1 MKIIEKLCEN
11 FKRLYYYHLHEFI
24 NNYLPYIET
33 IKINIKLKIKEIFDI
48 KPKSMTYLLKI
59 LINMQI
65 LLL

>member
-1 MKIIEKLCEN
+1 MKIIEKLYEK

-24 NNYLPYIET
+24 NNYLPNIET
-33 IKINIKLKIKEIFDI
+33 MKINIKLKIKEIFDI

-59 LINMQI
+59 FINMQI

>member
-1 MKIIEKLCEN
+1 MKIIV
-11 FKRLYYYHLHEFI
+11 
-24 NNYLPYIET
+24 NYAKISKDYIIIIYMNLSIIIYIET

>member
-1 MKIIEKLCEN
+1 MKIIV
-11 FKRLYYYHLHEFI
+11 
-24 NNYLPYIET
+24 NYAKISKDYIIIIYMNLSIIIYIET
-33 IKINIKLKIKEIFDI
+33 MKIHIKLKIKEIFDI

>member
-1 MKIIEKLCEN
+1 MKIIV
-11 FKRLYYYHLHEFI
+11 
-24 NNYLPYIET
+24 NYAKISKDYIIIIYMNLSIIIYIET

-65 LLL
+65 LSL